1 MRRKR
6 NHQEEPENHERWL
19 ISYADFVTLLFGFFV
34 VMYSISSVNQGKYRI
49 LSDALDEAF
58 SKHDVAET
66 SDQLIENG
74 QRPTTIQPIQLD
86 HLMTEQQKRE
96 EQLSVEIKE
105 ERRRLKQISEQF
117 EEILEP
123 YIAQELVEVKR
134 DDFWL
139 ELEMKSG
146 MLFSSGEAEL
156 SKSAR
161 PLLKKI
167 AQILRQTHNVLHVEG
182 YTDNIPIDTV
192 EFPSN
197 WDLSSARAASVVKEF
212 VNDGINPKRMAAVGY
227 GEFHP
232 VADNKSK
239 QGRFKNRRV
248 VLVLISQSIARYKT
262 DNNERVRLLNSAT
275 DGLVNQ

>member
-1 MRRKR
+1 MRRR
-6 NHQEEPENHERWL
+6 NKHEEEPESHERWL
-19 ISYADFVTLLFGFFV
+19 VSYADFVTLLFGFFV
-34 VMYSISSVNQGKYRI
+34 VMYSISSVNEGKYRV

-58 SKHDVAET
+58 STQDVAQK

-117 EEILEP
+117 QEILEP
-123 YIAQELVEVKR
+123 YIDQNLVEVKR

-146 MLFSSGEAEL
+146 MLFGSGEAEL
-156 SKSAR
+156 SKSAK

-167 AQILRQTHNVLHVEG
+167 AEILRQTHNVLHVEG
-182 YTDNIPIDTV
+182 HTDNVPIDTV

-197 WDLSSARAASVVKEF
+197 WDLSSARASSVVKEF
-212 VNDGINPKRMAAVGY
+212 INDGIDPTRMAALGY

-232 VADNKSK
+232 VADNRSK

-262 DNNERVRLLNSAT
+262 DKNVPADS
-275 DGLVNQ
+275 LVD